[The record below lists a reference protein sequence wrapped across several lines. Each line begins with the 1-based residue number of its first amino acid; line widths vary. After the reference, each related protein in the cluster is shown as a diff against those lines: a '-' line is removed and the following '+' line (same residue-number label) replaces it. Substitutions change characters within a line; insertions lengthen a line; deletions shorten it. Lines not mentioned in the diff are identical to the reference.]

1 MKQLKDNGIKELIR
15 LVKNEL
21 KNKANINHNHD
32 NAYSKL
38 NHTHSNYSLTTHNHD
53 SVYVNKSG
61 DSLKGNIYFENE
73 GVETTEYGL
82 GGKCSINDYWRIFG
96 RSFRNNT
103 ESSITKGDGYLEI
116 ATGDDGNE
124 PIYVRQYGTGGNY
137 ECFVPEKLV
146 RTATLLDENGNTSF
160 PGTLDATDV
169 IIGPPNTYPRISIKD
184 NIDKLQNINGSPVI
198 TSDAILRNVKIR
210 ASSMPGSSVLV
221 INVNHTFHLLSDSY
235 NNETKVYFGYNNY
248 SDIHIPFSFGIDS
261 NGNYGYKKIGADTVI
276 PFSNSNSKLLMDET
290 GYTWEKTFG
299 RCDRNDILYFL
310 PDKNYASVYLGGFY
324 GGATLSAST
333 NFRNLANI
341 NYGGGSNTEIDRLF
355 NILTKHGIFKD
366 VALLVMKYKII
377 DDIFFPA
384 LINTG
389 YMSETTYELSKNI
402 LHGILIN
409 VTKKTISFI

>member
-1 MKQLKDNGIKELIR
+1 MKQLKDNGIKEVIR

-21 KNKANINHNHD
+21 KNKANIN
-32 NAYSKL
+32 
-38 NHTHSNYSLTTHNHD
+38 HNHD

-82 GGKCSINDYWRIFG
+82 GGNCSTNDYWRIFG
-96 RSFRNNT
+96 RSFRKNT
-103 ESSITKGDGYLEI
+103 ESSTATGDGYLEI
-116 ATGDDGNE
+116 ATGDDANE
-124 PIYVRQYGTGGNY
+124 PIYVRQYGPGGNY
-137 ECFVPEKLV
+137 GCFVPEKLV

-198 TSDAILRNVKIR
+198 TGDAILRNVKIR

-276 PFSNSNSKLLMDET
+276 PFSNSKLLMDET
-290 GYTWEKTFG
+290 GGYTWEKTFG

-341 NYGGGSNTEIDRLF
+341 NYGGGSNTEIDHLF

>member
-32 NAYSKL
+32 ASYIK
-38 NHTHSNYSLTTHNHD
+38 
-53 SVYVNKSG
+53 KSG
-61 DSLKGNIYFENE
+61 DTMSGALNFANNTWNNVGDDVAIGDSNVAGTLCVKGLNADGNIRLYRQDGIKIGDVVVSEDIGNFGCRIQVGESESMVSKMPSFGFSRLSDNN
-73 GVETTEYGL
+73 
-82 GGKCSINDYWRIFG
+82 SINFFAIYPKSMAYGFTDITFGSYMDSSNVRRI
-96 RSFRNNT
+96 
-103 ESSITKGDGYLEI
+103 D
-116 ATGDDGNE
+116 
-124 PIYVRQYGTGGNY
+124 
-137 ECFVPEKLV
+137 
-146 RTATLLDENGNTSF
+146 
-160 PGTLDATDV
+160 
-169 IIGPPNTYPRISIKD
+169 
-184 NIDKLQNINGSPVI
+184 
-198 TSDAILRNVKIR
+198 
-210 ASSMPGSSVLV
+210 
-221 INVNHTFHLLSDSY
+221 
-235 NNETKVYFGYNNY
+235 
-248 SDIHIPFSFGIDS
+248 IPFSFGIDS

-341 NYGGGSNTEIDRLF
+341 NYYGGGSNTEIDRLF

-366 VALLVMKYKII
+366 VALLVTKYKII